1 MGSFRHLQVFAP
13 RDLQIIDRVYEAA
26 WATITAHDPFRDTDE
41 DDERQE
47 ALRKRIMDLTG
58 TERIDFDA
66 LYEKVLAN
74 LPEPWITFR
83 AP

>member
-1 MGSFRHLQVFAP
+1 MGSFQHPQVFAP

-26 WATITAHDPFRDTDE
+26 WASIIARDPFRDTGQDGVW
-41 DDERQE
+41 QE

-74 LPEPWITFR
+74 LPEPWTAFR